1 MSSHPAPA
9 SSMSSKIKIGTARRV
24 MNVSRALAPGPSG
37 ILIEMAAPF
46 KATRQTRLMLKD

>member
-1 MSSHPAPA
+1 
-9 SSMSSKIKIGTARRV
+9 